1 MMHTIITLSLLL
13 GFHHAVSIVHSLSII
28 TESPRAHM
36 ARSRLAEAF
45 RSPSKKLTLHPELV
59 LPEPSDPTAL
69 LLRSTEISR
78 LSTTMRTKAKA
89 NALFV
94 MGTVDALMPMGKEQ
108 ENGRGNFPGPL
119 PIVYMLP
126 NDDEKTT
133 PLSGGGIMERLR
145 DVEGLE
151 GILVPFFGGK
161 EIDSVASYL
170 EESKN
175 HPSLGEKCGIIRDA
189 GFQPIPE
196 VTLSPGATWT
206 DEDVVAL
213 VDAVGDTCGGGMDPV
228 SIVFTSAGGGDGGAA
243 ADGNDRHDDDGGPST
258 PGITI
263 PHSVSERLA
272 FIGSVRTT
280 AGDGRMNAATARL
293 SSRNFQGAFLR
304 ADCVPGYRLN
314 PDLKVV
320 GGFWSAAIG
329 DMKSLKSKNFNFRS
343 KVKLEKDVP
352 STSDVYV
359 YICVVF
365 IHFLHYS
372 FKLFSLC
379 VCCTYT
385 YILFPF
391 LHNIYIFTFPF
402 LLIPLLKWNGIITK
416 RILWTAVHWEV
427 PWAGLGT

>member
-1 MMHTIITLSLLL
+1 MMHTITLSLFL

-28 TESPRAHM
+28 TESPRAQM

-45 RSPSKKLTLHPELV
+45 RSPSRKLTLHPELV

-228 SIVFTSAGGGDGGAA
+228 SIVFTNAGGSDEGAA
-243 ADGNDRHDDDGGPST
+243 ADGNDRYDDDDGPST
-258 PGITI
+258 PEITI
-263 PHSVSERLA
+263 PHSVSKRLA
-272 FIGSVRTT
+272 FIGSIRTT
-280 AGDGRMNAATARL
+280 AGDGRMNAATAKL

-352 STSDVYV
+352 STSDVYIS
-359 YICVVF
+359 YIC
-365 IHFLHYS
+365 IH
-372 FKLFSLC
+372 SLPSLLIQIIFF
-379 VCCTYT
+379 VCWLYL
-385 YILFPF
+385 LFPF
-391 LHNIYIFTFPF
+391 LHNILYIFTFPF
-402 LLIPLLKWNGIITK
+402 LLIPLLKWNGTITK
-416 RILWTAVHWEV
+416 RILWTAVHWVV